1 MKILQVVPS
10 SGDSFYCENCVRD
23 NALLRALVQAG
34 ANVVAVPLY
43 LPQVRDRVTA
53 VSDSPIFFGGI
64 NSYLQ
69 QKSGIFRRTPRWLD
83 RFFDSR
89 WMLRW
94 AARRAGTVRASD
106 LGSMTLS
113 MLRGAEGNQAKELDR
128 LLGWLETIG
137 AGPQDVVHVSNPF
150 LLGIGVAAKRRFGSQ
165 LVCSL
170 QDEHTWIDAMHAH
183 DAQDCWRVIAELGG
197 EVDAFHA
204 VSRYYGGLMQERLG
218 FHASRLH
225 VVHVGVDADAFDVST
240 LPYDPPVLGFLSR
253 LAEPLGLG
261 VLVDAFVA
269 LKRRPGL
276 ESLRLHLCG
285 GATADDRRFLRELHR
300 RVRGEGMDGDLEFFD
315 DIEPSSRRA
324 FLQGLTVLSVPS
336 PEGTAFGTYILESL
350 AAGVPVVQPNVG
362 AFPEL
367 IEATGGGVVY
377 EPNDAETLA
386 ATLGDLLLD
395 RDRLAALGQSGR
407 RSMETDFH
415 ARRMAE
421 RILEVYRG
429 LGAETR
435 PEPSPTGGTS

>member
-23 NALLRALVQAG
+23 NALLRALVHAG

-53 VSDSPIFFGGI
+53 VSESPIFFGGI

-69 QKSGIFRRTPRWLD
+69 QKSGIFRHTPRWLD

-89 WMLRW
+89 WLLRL

-113 MLRGAEGNQAKELDR
+113 MLRGADGNQAKELER
-128 LLGWLETIG
+128 LLQWMQKLG
-137 AGPQDVVHVSNPF
+137 AGPEDVVHVSNPF
-150 LLGIGVAAKRRFGSQ
+150 LLGIGVAAKRRFGSR

-170 QDEHTWIDAMHAH
+170 QDEHTWIDAMHAR
-183 DAQDCWRVIAELGG
+183 DADDCWREISALGR

-204 VSRYYGGLMQERLG
+204 VSRYYGDLMQERLG
-218 FHASRLH
+218 FHVSRLH
-225 VVHVGVDADAFDVST
+225 VVHVGVDVDLFDVST
-240 LPYDPPVLGFLSR
+240 LPYEPPVLGFLSR
-253 LAEPLGLG
+253 LSEPLGLG

-285 GATADDRRFLRELHR
+285 GATGDDRRFLRALHA
-300 RVRGEGMDGDLEFFD
+300 RVRNEGMDGDLEFFD
-315 DIEPSSRRA
+315 DIEPTSRRA
-324 FLQGLTVLSVPS
+324 FLRGLTVLSVPS

-350 AAGVPVVQPNVG
+350 AAGVPVVQPKIG

-377 EPNDAETLA
+377 EPNDATTLA

-395 RDRLAALGQSGR
+395 RERLAELGRSGR
-407 RSMETDFH
+407 HAMETDFH
-415 ARRMAE
+415 ARKMAE
-421 RILEVYRG
+421 RILEMYRG
-429 LGAETR
+429 LGATAR
-435 PEPSPTGGTS
+435 PEPSSAGGNS